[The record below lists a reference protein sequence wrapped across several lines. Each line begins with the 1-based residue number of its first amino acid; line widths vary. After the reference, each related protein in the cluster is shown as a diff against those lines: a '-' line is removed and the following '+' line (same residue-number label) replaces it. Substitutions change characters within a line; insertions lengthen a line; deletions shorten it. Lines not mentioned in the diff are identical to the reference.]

1 MRRLILV
8 LLVLGAAS
16 AFGQNALDGTWKLNT
31 QNLEYQGKETFLLKD
46 GMWRC
51 DSCTSKAAIKADG
64 KFHPLSGSP
73 YTDSRSVT
81 VVNDHTVKVVD
92 RKKGKEN
99 AAVTRTASED
109 GNTLTTEWSS
119 VSDNGAETHGKF
131 TSKRVGDAPAGVNKV
146 SGTWHPEKIDDA
158 SQNGLTFTY
167 KVTADGITMTDP
179 MGDSYTAK
187 CDGKDYPFKGD
198 PGTTSVSLKK
208 IDENTIEETD
218 KRGAKVISVT
228 RMTVAADGKTMKL
241 VVENKL
247 NDSTMH
253 MTAEKQ

>member
-1 MRRLILV
+1 MKKLAFA
-8 LLVLGAAS
+8 LLALGAVQ
-16 AFGQNALDGTWKLNT
+16 AFGQAAFDGTWKLNT

-73 YTDSRSVT
+73 YVDSRSVSA
-81 VVNDHTVKVVD
+81 VNDHKVKVVD
-92 RKKGKEN
+92 RKNGKQT
-99 AAVTRTASED
+99 AAVARTASQD

-119 VSDNGAETHGKF
+119 VSDNGAETHGTF
-131 TSKRVGDAPAGVNKV
+131 TSTRVGDAPAGVNKV

-167 KVTADGITMTDP
+167 KVTADGLTMTDLL
-179 MGDSYTAK
+179 GDSYTAK
-187 CDGKDYPFKGD
+187 CDEKDYPFKGD

-208 IDENTIEETD
+208 IDDNTIEETD
-218 KRGAKVISVT
+218 KRDGKVISVST
-228 RMTVAADGKTMKL
+228 MTVAADGKTMKL

-247 NDSTMH
+247 NDSTMN